1 MQLNQRLGELGR
13 VGWRI
18 NRGLRLTSTSSRVAN
33 KLAWL
38 MALPFRVVTHMLVMR
53 GQAV

>member
-1 MQLNQRLGELGR
+1 MQLNQRLGQLGR
-13 VGWRI
+13 AQWCI
-18 NRGLRLTSTSSRVAN
+18 NHGLRLTPTSSRVAN